1 MSPPVHVVPDDHVEW
16 PGGAAHHSGAAVR
29 VFLGF
34 INILKKDS
42 YLESEQIFGV
52 TILPDRGHS

>member
-34 INILKKDS
+34 INILKKKF
-42 YLESEQIFGV
+42 LLRE
-52 TILPDRGHS
+52 